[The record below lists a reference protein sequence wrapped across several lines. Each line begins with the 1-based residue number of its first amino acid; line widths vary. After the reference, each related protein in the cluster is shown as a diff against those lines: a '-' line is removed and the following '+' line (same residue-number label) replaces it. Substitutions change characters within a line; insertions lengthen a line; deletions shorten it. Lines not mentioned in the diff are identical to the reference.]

1 MNEYLVIST
10 SIDLMRTASGN
21 IVFISSDGNY
31 SSFVFTNGDSRV
43 ITMQLGQVERVL
55 SEQLPHSGSD
65 FIRIGK
71 SLIINRNYISYIT
84 SIEELSKNYRRT
96 VGHGADMGRCFRQ
109 LRFPC
114 RKGVRRWGYGGEG
127 KVFCATCCFF
137 LPVRFFFVILQRVMN
152 RKGTYLTQSQLFLN
166 TKKRDVYCML

>member
-71 SLIINRNYISYIT
+71 SLIINRNYISYINIQKQQIVLSDGSSSSHSLT
-84 SIEELSKNYRRT
+84 ASREALKQLKEL
-96 VGHGADMGRCFRQ
+96 V
-109 LRFPC
+109 
-114 RKGVRRWGYGGEG
+114 E
-127 KVFCATCCFF
+127 
-137 LPVRFFFVILQRVMN
+137 
-152 RKGTYLTQSQLFLN
+152 
-166 TKKRDVYCML
+166 RDLKQH

>member
-43 ITMQLGQVERVL
+43 ITMQLGQVEKVL
-55 SEQLPHSGSD
+55 SEQLSHSGSD

-71 SLIINRNYISYIT
+71 SLIINRNYISYINIQKQQIVLSDGKSSSHSLT
-84 SIEELSKNYRRT
+84 ASREALKQLKELIE
-96 VGHGADMGRCFRQ
+96 
-109 LRFPC
+109 
-114 RKGVRRWGYGGEG
+114 
-127 KVFCATCCFF
+127 
-137 LPVRFFFVILQRVMN
+137 
-152 RKGTYLTQSQLFLN
+152 
-166 TKKRDVYCML
+166 RDLKQH